1 MEKPIVKK
9 LVREYR
15 IEMERLSDYIRR
27 EGKIFSDE
35 IIVDKPSVPRE
46 KKWYVDE

>member
-1 MEKPIVKK
+1 MEKSVVKK

-27 EGKIFSDE
+27 EGKIFSDK
-35 IIVDKPSVPRE
+35 IIIN
-46 KKWYVDE
+46 